1 MKSLSTTIG
10 LMACIGTETSN
21 VSVKK
26 LSSSIFSPLISTNLC
41 PTGFYYIQFSF
52 SPSLR
57 AEYRPR
63 LVVVLPSFIR
73 VAAIKILWYF
83 YFWASLIV
91 SESLGPSNSDCMSIM
106 INISYGLRMFLMS
119 SLRALSGVGYS
130 RSWSM
135 A

>member
-1 MKSLSTTIG
+1 M
-10 LMACIGTETSN
+10 GTETSN
-21 VSVKK
+21 VSVRRK
-26 LSSSIFSPLISTNLC
+26 LSSSIFSPLTSTNLC
-41 PTGFYYIQFSF
+41 PTGFIYPIFF
-52 SPSLR
+52 SPSLS

-73 VAAIKILWYF
+73 VAAIKIRLVLLF
-83 YFWASLIV
+83 LGLFNV
-91 SESLGPSNSDCMSIM
+91 SESLGPSNIDCMSIM
-106 INISYGLRMFLMS
+106 IIISYGLRMSLIS